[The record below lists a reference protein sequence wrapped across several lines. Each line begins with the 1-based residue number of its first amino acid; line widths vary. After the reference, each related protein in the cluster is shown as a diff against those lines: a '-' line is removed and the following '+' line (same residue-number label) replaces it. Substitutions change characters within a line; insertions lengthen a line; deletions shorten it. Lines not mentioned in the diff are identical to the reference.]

1 MGLPRYENIDQLP
14 NIAMATRTQIEYI
27 VMQTLVPGVDE
38 DAIAELQAIIRYLMY
53 LLDSYQPQLL
63 PVGENYVILKNFL
76 ITTMNS
82 YNPNL

>member
-38 DAIAELQAIIRYLMY
+38 DAIAELQAIIAY
-53 LLDSYQPQLL
+53 LLYLLGTYQPQLL
-63 PVGENYVILKNFL
+63 TSGIQFDIISPIEIIQPALYTPV
-76 ITTMNS
+76 
-82 YNPNL
+82 